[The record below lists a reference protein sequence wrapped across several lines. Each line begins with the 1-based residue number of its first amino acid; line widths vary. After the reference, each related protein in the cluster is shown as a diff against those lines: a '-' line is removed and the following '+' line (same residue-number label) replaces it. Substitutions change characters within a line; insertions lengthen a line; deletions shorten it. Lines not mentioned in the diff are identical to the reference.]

1 MTRASDDG
9 DEDGDGDAR
18 RARATTGA
26 CVDAFVVC
34 GLPPNPRAMRRAR
47 ARGVGTSSNGIASG
61 TATATTA
68 AATADA
74 REWTRTVYHAGVLDE
89 CPRASARYPAQLAT
103 LALPRG
109 VDAYGDDER
118 ADDEHP
124 TRYPTILTDENGDR
138 IYVACVSF
146 VAATPERSLRTMSGE
161 TAGATRARACVCL
174 VSRMPCLD
182 AWMEALEHVFEAY
195 FRKPWRGH
203 LPVLSVI
210 AEMVVDRLMWRR
222 DRAVLFPIGGALV
235 TVPPR
240 GAADHGARE
249 AFADGKEP
257 LMRCLPVRTV
267 FKCVAAIACERR
279 LLLRSKQVSLL
290 VKCAEALRGL
300 AHPLVWRHVYIPCLP
315 ISMVDY
321 LDAPMPFIMGATH
334 DVDVDER
341 ALEGV
346 TVVDL
351 DTGSMRDGGEQIL
364 LPQESMLR
372 DFIERVRKIIKPG
385 IVDTDELDAS
395 MFVNWDADVNMRVTA
410 VFTDFWYEL
419 LQLDSLHRYVVQ
431 DASGAAQL
439 KKHDYRH
446 EISRWRGA
454 FTDQILETNAFLSLL
469 DDASSLSRL
478 GKSVAGDI
486 GRKRR
491 AKFRST
497 QLTGDSLVLPA
508 SIESRSTDSLL
519 IPRLHISNFDDAQQ
533 SAKSMRS
540 LSIYQKI
547 EAKFMDSSPS
557 LGGENV
563 DKFNDV
569 PVRDARS
576 STNSTLKRA
585 TWGWLKDRVRRRMG
599 SDALPEE
606 RALAKAIQVAENADK
621 AVNFD
626 WYYNTLTKKDA
637 ASLAD
642 YIRSHRDDLDV
653 LDDDEA
659 IDTVE
664 VPQDLQP
671 SNDDD
676 DVDEATA
683 LVYPIFTNHDDVVAA
698 ALAEHAA
705 TLNYIALLTGVKRHL
720 ISGTRRF
727 NIVSIA
733 ISAAVLRADAA
744 GDATSLAHAIRIVR
758 TYQPSNTRTLWL
770 KGAAR
775 WDAVNLWCGLFAVNT
790 DVAWLHGTDAETRTS
805 DLVRC
810 FALVGLTSD
819 QSSALLNEV
828 MVRFDFEKMCSVEV
842 DVSVGRALSAS
853 AYSTISFESWV
864 EKLRQSSA
872 FHFGANDR
880 ALHSYAPVQD
890 CCPSDVIEAQIWD
903 RSAITAMTVQS
914 GVVSSLVALGS
925 GRGDVAFFAPDSGVT
940 TRSHSPQIHA
950 SPLSALTFIP
960 RSAHAFCGRR
970 DGVIETWDSVTGT
983 RISIVPDAHR
993 GETVSFVSPVVNQ
1006 VISSAPLT
1014 ASAGND
1020 GTVKLWDAR
1029 QSDATR
1035 AVSVIKGHVGGV
1047 TAFATRDARGGA
1059 VGSILTGDAAGVVR
1073 AWDPR
1078 YATAGP
1084 VSLAHAHQGRVTYL
1098 APLRGSDS
1106 TASAGADGLV
1116 RVLRL
1121 DGDTGGDIRLSGH
1134 LGDVTSLCVLQ
1145 DETRGREPVGIIAS
1159 GSSDGELCLW
1169 SGGELVNDVRQAW
1182 RCVSKSRAHVGAV
1195 TCLTTEGSGRPKRT
1209 NSVNAG
1215 SSGKG
1220 VRDMEMK
1227 PLLSASTDCS
1237 FACWNL
1243 STARLQGRR
1252 SSWSP
1257 VAMCAPPL
1265 KRSTSALCSVIEVSR
1280 NRYIYGD
1287 RFGMLSCVALPTP
1300 AA

>member
-1 MTRASDDG
+1 MATRARDD
-9 DEDGDGDAR
+9 DDDDAR

-26 CVDAFVVC
+26 CVDALVVC

-47 ARGVGTSSNGIASG
+47 ARGVGTSSNGIASA
-61 TATATTA
+61 TAATATTTA
-68 AATADA
+68 ADA
-74 REWTRTVYHAGVLDE
+74 RARTVYHAGVLDE
-89 CPRASARYPAQLAT
+89 WPRASARYPTHLAT

-161 TAGATRARACVCL
+161 TAGTTRARACVCL

-195 FRKPWRGH
+195 FKKPGGGH
-203 LPVLSVI
+203 LPVLSAV

-257 LMRCLPVRTV
+257 LMRCLRVRTV

-300 AHPLVWRHVYIPCLP
+300 AHPLVWRHVYIPCVP
-315 ISMVDY
+315 FSMVDY
-321 LDAPMPFIMGATH
+321 LGAPMPFIMGATH

-364 LPQESMLR
+364 LPPESMLR

-385 IVDTDELDAS
+385 IVDTDELDAALL
-395 MFVNWDADVNMRVTA
+395 VNWDTDVNRRVTA

-431 DASGAAQL
+431 DASGVAQL
-439 KKHDYRH
+439 KKHEYRL
-446 EISRWRGA
+446 EISRWHGGA

-478 GKSVAGDI
+478 GKSEAGD
-486 GRKRR
+486 GGGKRR

-497 QLTGDSLVLPA
+497 QLTGDSLILPT
-508 SIESRSTDSLL
+508 SVESRSTDSLL
-519 IPRLHISNFDDAQQ
+519 IPRLHVLNFDKDQQ
-533 SAKSMRS
+533 SAKSLRS
-540 LSIYQKI
+540 LSMYQKT
-547 EAKFMDSSPS
+547 ERKSMDSSPL

-563 DKFNDV
+563 DNFNDV
-569 PVRDARS
+569 SVRDARS

-585 TWGWLKDRVRRRMG
+585 SWGWLKDRMRRRMG
-599 SDALPEE
+599 SDALPDE
-606 RALAKAIQVAENADK
+606 RALAKAIQVAENADN

-626 WYYNTLTKKDA
+626 WYYNTLTPKDA

-642 YIRSHRDDLDV
+642 YIRSHRDDWDRLSE
-653 LDDDEA
+653 DEA
-659 IDTVE
+659 IDTVD

-676 DVDEATA
+676 DIDEATA

-698 ALAEHAA
+698 ALTEHAA
-705 TLNYIALLTGVKRHL
+705 TLNYVALLTGVKRHL

-727 NIVSIA
+727 NIVAIA

-744 GDATSLAHAIRIVR
+744 GDAKSLAHAIRIVR
-758 TYQPSNTRTLWL
+758 TYQPSNCRTLWL

-775 WDAVNLWCGLFAVNT
+775 WDDTNLWYGLFAVNT
-790 DVAWLHGTDAETRTS
+790 DVPWLHGTCAETRTS

-819 QSSALLNEV
+819 QSSELLNEIT
-828 MVRFDFEKMCSVEV
+828 VRFDFEEMRSVEF
-842 DVSVGRALSAS
+842 DVGAGRALSAS

-864 EKLRQSSA
+864 EKLRESSA
-872 FHFGANDR
+872 SHFGANDR
-880 ALHSYAPVQD
+880 ALDSYAPVQD
-890 CCPSDVIEAQIWD
+890 CCPSNVIQAQIWD

-940 TRSHSPQIHA
+940 TRSQSPHTHT

-970 DGVIETWDSVTGT
+970 DGMIETWDSVTGT
-983 RISIVPDAHR
+983 RISVVPDAHR

-1098 APLRGSDS
+1098 APLQRSDS
-1106 TASAGADGLV
+1106 TASAGADGVV

-1169 SGGELVNDVRQAW
+1169 SGGGLVNDVRQPW

-1209 NSVNAG
+1209 NSGNAG

-1220 VRDMEMK
+1220 IKDMEMK
-1227 PLLSASTDCS
+1227 PLLSASEDCS

-1280 NRYIYGD
+1280 NRCIYGD